1 MDLIVTLKRVHKTYL
16 LGKRVISALRGVDLN
31 VEKGEFLAIMGPS
44 GCGKTTLLNMIGMLD
59 TPTEGSIQIRGRN
72 ITSMSDDLASDFRL
86 NEVGFVFQNF
96 NLIPNMTVLENVQIP
111 MRFASMSTIR
121 MESRARMLLNVV
133 GLEDRI
139 EHLPS
144 ELSGGEQQRA
154 STARALANDPSILVL
169 DEPTGELDSEM
180 GHEIISLLRRLNKKS
195 GKTMVMA
202 SHDPSIASYADRIVR
217 MLDGKVVD

>member
-133 GLEDRI
+133 GLEDRVD
-139 EHLPS
+139 HLPS

>member
-133 GLEDRI
+133 GLEDRVD
-139 EHLPS
+139 HLPS

-154 STARALANDPSILVL
+154 SMARALANDPSILVL